1 MKYDNE
7 LIELN
12 DFLMTKYEDYSAFKK
27 ILNNKKYKLLKGR
40 IEEIETLKKGL
51 IEIEIS
57 DKENTDELE
66 YLNEVLTLDLE
77 VYKNFKKI
85 ISNKRYKRIL
95 LLIETLND
103 ME

>member
-77 VYKNFKKI
+77 VYKNFKNI

>member
-12 DFLMTKYEDYSAFKK
+12 DFLMNKYEDYSAFKK
-27 ILNNKKYKLLKGR
+27 ILNNKKYKLLKER
-40 IEEIETLKKGL
+40 IKEIETLKKGL

-57 DKENTDELE
+57 DNENSDELE
-66 YLNEVLTLDLE
+66 YLNEVLILDLE

-85 ISNKRYKRIL
+85 ISNKRYKKIS

>member
-85 ISNKRYKRIL
+85 ISNKDIKEFYC
-95 LLIETLND
+95 
-103 ME
+103 

>member
-27 ILNNKKYKLLKGR
+27 ILNNKKYKLLKER
-40 IEEIETLKKGL
+40 IKEIETLKKGL

-57 DKENTDELE
+57 DNENSDELE
-66 YLNEVLTLDLE
+66 YLNEVLILDLE

-85 ISNKRYKRIL
+85 ISNKRYKKIS

>member
-12 DFLMTKYEDYSAFKK
+12 DFLMAKYEDYSAFKK
-27 ILNNKKYKLLKGR
+27 ILNNKKYKLLKER

>member
-95 LLIETLND
+95 LLIEKLND

>member
-12 DFLMTKYEDYSAFKK
+12 DFLITKYEDYSAFKK